1 MKLRQDI
8 NLLEFLTKV
17 QQCRQDIFFYSEEGD
32 QLNLKSVLS
41 QYMLTAV
48 FSDKALIDG
57 GEIVCTNADDYQNLA
72 HYLK

>member
-1 MKLRQDI
+1 MKLRHDI
-8 NLLEFLTKV
+8 NLLEFLNTV
-17 QQCRQDIFFYSEEGD
+17 QKCRQDIFFYSEDGD

-57 GEIVCTNADDYQNLA
+57 GEIICKNPDDFQNLA
-72 HYLK
+72 SYLK

>member
-8 NLLEFLTKV
+8 NLLEFLNAV
-17 QQCRQDIFFYSEEGD
+17 QKCRQDIFFNSDEGD

-57 GEIVCTNADDYQNLA
+57 GEIICRNPDDYQKLA
-72 HYLK
+72 YYLK